1 MRLSSTGKPSWTAK
15 LAGNPELLCSKIREE
30 AAELCETLEQNEGRQ
45 RAASEMADLLY
56 HSMVLLS
63 VQVSW
68 PRYPV
73 QHST

>member
-1 MRLSSTGKPSWTAK
+1 M
-15 LAGNPELLCSKIREE
+15 CQ
-30 AAELCETLEQNEGRQ
+30 TLEQNEGRQ
-45 RAASEMADLLY
+45 QAASEMADLLY

-73 QHST
+73 QHSVNLTWGIGAAPIVD